1 MSLAV
6 TTPEIRGVPRSAPVE
21 FGLALG
27 GGGARGLAH
36 IPMLEVCDELGIRPG
51 IIAGTSIGALMGAA
65 YCSGLSGKDLRE
77 YALQFFGT
85 RSNLI
90 RAFFDRWHGSL
101 WDYWN
106 PLTSSLFTAERIVET
121 IMPPGIATD
130 FKDLK
135 IPLIVV
141 ATDFYAQDI
150 HYISEGELNTALA
163 ASAALPAL
171 MKPVQFG
178 DRILVDGGF
187 ADPLPFD
194 LLKDKARIV
203 GAVDVSG
210 IPEASEDRMPSAMEL
225 MVTVPHIA
233 LRSIIN
239 AKLSASRPQVL
250 VRPDVGRFGTL
261 DFLRV
266 EEIWEASLPAKEDFK
281 RQLAGQFGRTETQPP
296 VSEAAPPQAL
306 RQGRKRKR

>member
-1 MSLAV
+1 MSLTL
-6 TTPEIRGVPRSAPVE
+6 TTDNQSGVLQSATVE

-36 IPMLEVCDELGIRPG
+36 IPMLEVCDELGVRPG

-65 YCSGLSGKDLRE
+65 YCSGMSGRELRE

-90 RAFFDRWHGSL
+90 RVFFERWSGNPL
-101 WDYWN
+101 DYWN
-106 PLTSSLFTAERIVET
+106 PLTSSLFTAENLVEV
-121 IMPPGIATD
+121 IMPPGIARD

-135 IPLIVV
+135 IPLIAV
-141 ATDFYAQDI
+141 ATDYYAQDI
-150 HYISEGELNTALA
+150 LYISEGELIPAIA

-171 MKPVQFG
+171 MKPVQYG

-194 LLKDKARIV
+194 LLKGKAHIV

-239 AKLSASRPQVL
+239 AKLSAARPEIL

-281 RQLAGQFGRTETQPP
+281 RQLAKCFEHSETP
-296 VSEAAPPQAL
+296 PPQAL
-306 RQGRKRKR
+306 LQGRKRKR

>member
-1 MSLAV
+1 MSL
-6 TTPEIRGVPRSAPVE
+6 TPTATDEHTAPAA

-36 IPMLEVCDELGIRPG
+36 IPMLEVCDELGVRPG

-65 YCSGLSGKDLRE
+65 YCSGLSGQDLRD
-77 YALQFFGT
+77 YARQFFGT
-85 RSNLI
+85 RSKLI
-90 RAFFDRWHGSL
+90 RVFFERWNGSL

-106 PLTSSLFTAERIVET
+106 PLTSSLFTAEKVIET
-121 IMPPGIATD
+121 IMPPGIAKD
-130 FKDLK
+130 FKDLE

-141 ATDFYAQDI
+141 TTDFYAQDI
-150 HYISEGELNTALA
+150 HYISEGEINPAIA

-194 LLKDKARIV
+194 RLKGKARIV

-210 IPEASEDRMPSAMEL
+210 IPEAGEDRMPSAMEL

-239 AKLSASRPQVL
+239 AKLSAVRPDIL
-250 VRPDVGRFGTL
+250 VQPDVGRFGTL

-266 EEIWEASLPAKEDFK
+266 EEIWQASLPAKEDFK
-281 RQLAGQFGRTETQPP
+281 RQLAAHFECTGTPP
-296 VSEAAPPQAL
+296 QNPVAAPQQAL
-306 RQGRKRKR
+306 RQRRKRKR